1 MNDAMGE
8 NAQITNNVEKN
19 ESESRQEAS
28 GGFEDVGRLMH
39 FHRQFIKSLF
49 FSHPRMPA
57 TSFSFTRVETTCL
70 LSPYIRTKKKKID
83 DLTISCIHF

>member
-19 ESESRQEAS
+19 GSESRQEAP

-39 FHRQFIKSLF
+39 FQRQFIKNLF
-49 FSHPRMPA
+49 F
-57 TSFSFTRVETTCL
+57 FTPST
-70 LSPYIRTKKKKID
+70 
-83 DLTISCIHF
+83 